1 MIALDPWWDKPA
13 YKAAQGSFTAKG
25 TFILDKLRAHDAGKL
40 TDILADVYRD
50 AVPDPVHITKVE
62 WEIILRFMGAS
73 PDEIAD
79 VQQRMGRVWQ

>member
-13 YKAAQGSFTAKG
+13 YKAAQGSFSEKG
-25 TFILDKLRAHDAGKL
+25 TFILGKLHDHDAASQPGG
-40 TDILADVYRD
+40 AGRRSGD